1 MFFMRKNSK
10 RKDFQRFRE
19 AAKEIALQSIE
30 L

>member
-10 RKDFQRFRE
+10 KKDIQRLRK
-19 AAKEIALQSIE
+19 AAEEIAMQSIE